1 MQDHAPI
8 AQFVAVPLYNHAG
21 VGGDRSGGFALLTQ
35 VGEQVIDRP
44 GVQSE
49 LFELLAGGGAIGG
62 VQAGEGAR
70 ERTRL
75 HAQGV
80 GAAHAVAVPE
90 G

>member
-1 MQDHAPI
+1 M
-8 AQFVAVPLYNHAG
+8 
-21 VGGDRSGGFALLTQ
+21 LTQ
-35 VGEQVIDRP
+35 VGEQVINRP

-49 LFELLAGGGAIGG
+49 LFELLAGGGAIDG
-62 VQAGEGAR
+62 VQAGERAR
-70 ERTRL
+70 ECTRL